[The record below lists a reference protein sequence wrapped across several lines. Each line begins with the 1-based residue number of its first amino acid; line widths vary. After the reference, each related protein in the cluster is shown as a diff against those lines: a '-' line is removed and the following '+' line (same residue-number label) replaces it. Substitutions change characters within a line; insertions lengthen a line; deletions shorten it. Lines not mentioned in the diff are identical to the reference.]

1 MEVEMVRACYEKRG
15 GKEVQRKSKAEE
27 RMDSESRSQRE
38 RTIEG
43 GTKMKR
49 KEGSTDAY

>member
-1 MEVEMVRACYEKRG
+1 MVRACYEKRG

-27 RMDSESRSQRE
+27 RMDSESRCQRE

-43 GTKMKR
+43 GSHCAFAPHKVGQR
-49 KEGSTDAY
+49 